1 MVRFLAQGY
10 GMSFSARTLQDAAG
24 GAGGLGA
31 YLFPNGVY
39 DSFAIGGGT
48 ATTTWNARNTG
59 EIQIIG
65 ISTENYT
72 WLTGGGTNADYEI
85 RWLII
90 STTPTTGVTGSWINM
105 SVGETWTIS
114 TTFGIKSCQ
123 GAVQIRQ
130 VAAPNTILAA
140 ALVTLNAESE
150 P

>member
-1 MVRFLAQGY
+1 MLLLAVVAAWAHTYSQTVFMTVLRLALRLQQRGTQGIPAKFRSLGLAQ
-10 GMSFSARTLQDAAG
+10 T
-24 GAGGLGA
+24 
-31 YLFPNGVY
+31 
-39 DSFAIGGGT
+39 
-48 ATTTWNARNTG
+48 
-59 EIQIIG
+59 
-65 ISTENYT
+65 NYT

>member
-1 MVRFLAQGY
+1 
-10 GMSFSARTLQDAAG
+10 MSFSARTLQDAA
-24 GAGGLGA
+24 AAVLAAWGA

-39 DSFAIGGGT
+39 YSFAVGGGT

>member
-1 MVRFLAQGY
+1 
-10 GMSFSARTLQDAAG
+10 MSFYARTLQDAAG

-90 STTPTTGVTGSWINM
+90 STTPTTGVTGTWINM
-105 SVGETWTIS
+105 SVGETWTIEATS
-114 TTFGIKSCQ
+114 MIKSCQ

-150 P
+150 